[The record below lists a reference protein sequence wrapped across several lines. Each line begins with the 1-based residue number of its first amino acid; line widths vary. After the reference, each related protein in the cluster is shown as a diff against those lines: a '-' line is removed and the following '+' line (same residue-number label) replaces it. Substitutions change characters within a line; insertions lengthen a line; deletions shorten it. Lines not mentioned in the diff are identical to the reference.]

1 MSRDQLS
8 AIIPW
13 VSVCEV
19 DGSGSEELKRKVSPF
34 PAVLRIF
41 NVCDRK
47 PRVEK
52 RNQVTRSSSRKKR
65 TGRSACKTE

>member
-1 MSRDQLS
+1 MTPAASYVYVRSQLS

-19 DGSGSEELKRKVSPF
+19 DGSGSEELKRKPPPF

-41 NVCDRK
+41 NVRDRK

-52 RNQVTRSSSRKKR
+52 RNQVN
-65 TGRSACKTE
+65 